1 MFKQLILF
9 LISIVTLSV
18 IADETAIIT
27 LKNRFDK
34 INNLYAHFIQKIY
47 NTDGNI
53 LEECTGELWIKRP
66 NFFYWHMKFPEEN
79 FLIFDGTS
87 LWFYIPIINQV
98 IVYSDK
104 IVANNVFLALFFTK
118 NISIWN
124 KYNIYQQED
133 YFFLKLVCNSID
145 IQECKIKIT
154 DCGLLEQC
162 SVLVSNGECIDYY
175 LSKHDNQEIN
185 VNHFFFNLPV
195 GVQLDDQR

>member
-47 NTDGNI
+47 NIDGNI

-66 NFFYWHMKFPEEN
+66 NFFYWHMKYPEEN

-104 IVANNVFLALFFTK
+104 IFADNFFLALIFTK

-124 KYNIYQQED
+124 KYNIFQQED
-133 YFFLKLVCNSID
+133 YFFLKLVCGNID

-162 SVLVSNGECIDYY
+162 NVLGSNGERIDYY

-185 VNHFFFNLPV
+185 INHFFFNLPV